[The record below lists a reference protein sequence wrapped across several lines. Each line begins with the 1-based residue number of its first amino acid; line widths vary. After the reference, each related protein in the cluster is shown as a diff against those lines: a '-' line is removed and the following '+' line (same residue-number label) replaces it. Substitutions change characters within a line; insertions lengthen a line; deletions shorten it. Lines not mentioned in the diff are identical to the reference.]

1 MWTLIKISNINI
13 RTDSTVKNNTKD
25 NKGHFPWEKGQS
37 VRRKQQSWPLFTLN
51 SKLQN
56 TLEQKP
62 DETAKAQHSRTG
74 RFQPCSLNSLRARK
88 QSIEWEHSCQ
98 CYQPTGPQQHR
109 PLQPTAA
116 EHILI
121 KRTWSTHRGKPAMDT
136 PFIIIK
142 GIKS

>member
-62 DETAKAQHSRTG
+62 DETARRDKHSRTG
-74 RFQPCSLNSLRARK
+74 RFQPCSLNSPESKEAEY
-88 QSIEWEHSCQ
+88 QWEHSCQQ
-98 CYQPTGPQQHR
+98 CYQPTGPHQQHR
-109 PLQPTAA
+109 PLQPTTA

-121 KRTWSTHRGKPAMDT
+121 KRTWSTHRGKPAMDLT
-136 PFIIIK
+136 H
-142 GIKS
+142 S